1 MYIVPTAEDFV
12 NDFFSI
18 AVTPDYFVTFN
29 VVDELYEQG
38 GREVAIKQFNVIAE
52 LVSETGKVQIACP
65 SRIGLSNDLLSILTD
80 NEDLNGVAI
89 SMDNL
94 GQWGVEINE

>member
-18 AVTPDYFVTFN
+18 AVTPDYFIMFN
-29 VVDELYEQG
+29 VVDEEYEQA
-38 GREVAIKQFNVIAE
+38 GRTVTIKQMNVVAE
-52 LVSETGKVQIACP
+52 LVSDSGKVQIACP
-65 SRIGLSNDLLSILTD
+65 SRIGLSNDLISIVSDDT
-80 NEDLNGVAI
+80 DLNGVAV